1 MHDRQPQRIVVPAMV
16 SFIVPA
22 YNEELTLPGCLRSI
36 REAMARI
43 GGDFEIIVAD
53 DASTDRTAEVAAAA
67 GCRVVSCHHRQIAP
81 TRNAGAGVA
90 RGDPLV
96 FVDADTWVSEALLR
110 DAFAAL
116 DQGCVAG
123 SARPSLEGHVPW
135 WARPGLAVFTFFYFA
150 ANLGAGCF
158 FYVRREA
165 FERAGR
171 FDERFFAGEETH
183 LSRKLKKLGRFH
195 VGPVSAVTSGRRV
208 RLVGPFGFLRQCLR
222 VVSRGPKGTRMR
234 EATLMWYDG
243 KREDKPPAGE
253 EADGGPARSAKE
265 SD

>member
-1 MHDRQPQRIVVPAMV
+1 MV

-36 REAMARI
+36 GEAMARI
-43 GGDFEIIVAD
+43 GGEYEVIVAD
-53 DASTDRTAEVAAAA
+53 DGSSDRTAAVAATA
-67 GCRVVSCHHRQIAP
+67 GCQVVPCRHRQIAP
-81 TRNAGAGVA
+81 TRNAGARVA

-96 FVDADTWVSEALLR
+96 FVDADTRVSEALLR

-116 DQGCVAG
+116 DRGCVAG
-123 SARPSLEGHVPW
+123 SARPSLEGHVPL

-165 FERAGR
+165 FERAGG
-171 FDERFFAGEETH
+171 FDERYFAGEETH

-195 VGPVSAVTSGRRV
+195 VGPVPAVTSGRRV

-222 VVSRGPKGTRMR
+222 VVCRGPKGTRMR

-243 KREDKPPAGE
+243 RREDKPPAGE
-253 EADGGPARSAKE
+253 GADDDAAKTLLR
-265 SD
+265 